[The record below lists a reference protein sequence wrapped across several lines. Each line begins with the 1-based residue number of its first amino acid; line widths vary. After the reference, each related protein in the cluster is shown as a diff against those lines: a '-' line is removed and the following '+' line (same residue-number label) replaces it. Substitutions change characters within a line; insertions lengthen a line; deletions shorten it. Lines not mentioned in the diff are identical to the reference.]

1 MKNTYYLRWF
11 FAIIIFAGFALQSC
25 QDNKM
30 QKYYEEPDWLK
41 GSICEVLADRGEYSI
56 FLKGIELAEF
66 TPMVNG
72 KSILTVMAPN
82 DDAFTK
88 YLNETYGQGTKIEDL
103 EKGEVSK
110 LIGFHLCIM
119 LSAKRCLRTS
129 DLMKV
134 TELQRKSLTPWR
146 ECIINTA
153 QKVTIL

>member
-110 LIGFHLCIM
+110 LIGFHLMYYAFSKKM
-119 LSAKRCLRTS
+119 LENFRPNEGDGA
-129 DLMKV
+129 
-134 TELQRKSLTPWR
+134 TEEEL
-146 ECIINTA
+146 NTKIGRA
-153 QKVTIL
+153 HV